1 MSCPEVHL
9 SHSLRLPYCPLW
21 SLTLVSEMAGLRAWP
36 GPRMSLW
43 GNFAGPGDALT
54 LIPLALPMVRQAC
67 HGYRCNLI
75 PFAAL

>member
-9 SHSLRLPYCPLW
+9 GRSLGLPYCPLW
-21 SLTLVSEMAGLRAWP
+21 SLPLVSEMVGLRAWP

-43 GNFAGPGDALT
+43 RNFAGPGDALT
-54 LIPLALPMVRQAC
+54 LIPLALPMVRQPY
-67 HGYRCNLI
+67 HGYRGNLI